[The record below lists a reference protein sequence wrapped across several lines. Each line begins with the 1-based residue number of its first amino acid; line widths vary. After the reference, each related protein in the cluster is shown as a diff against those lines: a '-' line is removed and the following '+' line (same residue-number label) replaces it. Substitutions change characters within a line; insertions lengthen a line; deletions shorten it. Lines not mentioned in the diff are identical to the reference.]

1 MHFVQ
6 RESCRCSETCE
17 RQNLQE
23 GSEASECFILLPTL
37 KCLCESQVEV
47 AMVKDPQVWRETED
61 WLKMVKMHS
70 ERFRTK
76 LSIQVMYE

>member
-1 MHFVQ
+1 M
-6 RESCRCSETCE
+6 
-17 RQNLQE
+17 
-23 GSEASECFILLPTL
+23 

-47 AMVKDPQVWRETED
+47 AMVKDPQVWSETED

-76 LSIQVMYE
+76 LSIQVMNV

>member
-1 MHFVQ
+1 M
-6 RESCRCSETCE
+6 
-17 RQNLQE
+17 
-23 GSEASECFILLPTL
+23 

-76 LSIQVMYE
+76 LSIQVINEYVKDFPFSSNCEIFETFVWQGDGGSW